1 LSPDLKDILSVLFSA
16 QTSAFRERLNW
27 ISIWQ
32 DLAACLHR
40 LFGDFGDPASGH
52 HCWGNQDA
60 LGRSYGNQALLL
72 KD

>member
-1 LSPDLKDILSVLFSA
+1 VLFSA

-52 HCWGNQDA
+52 HCWGNQDGFWGGA
-60 LGRSYGNQALLL
+60 TATKPCS
-72 KD
+72 